1 MPASPEMGALARQ
14 RYAEKVAISQI
25 LAETGM
31 SLGTL
36 YRWIDG
42 CPDKDGEPLLPRLP
56 RRRKVTGK
64 RRRTLQGTRVSLVTR
79 LWRTAE
85 RQVRDVEERLKRAGL
100 DAGERERDA
109 RLMAVLVKTVRE
121 LTAIDEKNPE
131 LAPENDERDLDE
143 FRRDLTRKVEA
154 VIAARGEAPDRHDD
168 GA

>member
-14 RYAEKVAISQI
+14 RYAEKVAISPI

-31 SLGTL
+31 SLGHL
-36 YRWIDG
+36 YWWLDG
-42 CPDKDGEPLLPRLP
+42 CPTKGEPLLPKLP
-56 RRRKVTGK
+56 RRRDVKGK
-64 RRRTLQGTRVSLVTR
+64 RRRTLQGNRVSLVTR

-154 VIAARGEAPDRHDD
+154 IIAARGTASAAHDD
-168 GA
+168 GR